1 MISLSIFSRRLGA
14 VWLVAT
20 LLAHLSQF
28 TIILVAVAAPAAG
41 NILVLGDSLSS
52 AYQMETERGWV
63 ERLRQR
69 LEQQGRPHDVF
80 NASVPGQTTAG
91 GLAMLDGL
99 LTRHRPA
106 IVVVELG
113 GNDGLRGLPLR
124 EVRSNLSR
132 IIETTLARGAK
143 VLLIP
148 IEIPPN
154 YGRLYTEGLREIYRD
169 LAERYGVQKSPF
181 LLEGIANQPERMLED
196 GIHPRAEAQEAIL
209 ENVWPSLLPL
219 L

>member
-1 MISLSIFSRRLGA
+1 M
-14 VWLVAT
+14 
-20 LLAHLSQF
+20 
-28 TIILVAVAAPAAG
+28 AAPAAG

-63 ERLRQR
+63 ERLRRR
-69 LEQQGRPHDVF
+69 LQQQGRPHDVF

-99 LTRHRPA
+99 LARHRPA
-106 IVVVELG
+106 IVVIELG
-113 GNDGLRGLPLR
+113 GNDGLRGFQLD
-124 EVRSNLSR
+124 EIRSNLSR
-132 IIETTLARGAK
+132 IIERSLARGAK

-148 IEIPPN
+148 VEIPSN
-154 YGRLYTEGLREIYRD
+154 YGRAYTEGLRRD
-169 LAERYGVQKSPF
+169 TTAIWPSASGCARALF
-181 LLEGIANQPERMLED
+181 ILEGIADNPERMLED
-196 GIHPRAEAQEAIL
+196 GIHPKPEAQEAML

>member
-1 MISLSIFSRRLGA
+1 MAG
-14 VWLVAT
+14 
-20 LLAHLSQF
+20 
-28 TIILVAVAAPAAG
+28 PAAG

-63 ERLRQR
+63 ERLRRR
-69 LEQQGRPHDVF
+69 LQQQGRPHDVF

-99 LTRHRPA
+99 LARHKPA
-106 IVVVELG
+106 IVVIELG
-113 GNDGLRGLPLR
+113 GNDGLRGLPLA

-148 IEIPPN
+148 VEIPTN
-154 YGRLYTEGLREIYRD
+154 YGRAYTEGLREIYRD
-169 LAERYGVQKSPF
+169 LAERYGVRKSPF
-181 LLEGIANQPERMLED
+181 ILEGIADKPERMQQD
-196 GIHPRAEAQEAIL
+196 GIHPKPEAQEAML

>member
-1 MISLSIFSRRLGA
+1 MAG
-14 VWLVAT
+14 
-20 LLAHLSQF
+20 
-28 TIILVAVAAPAAG
+28 PAAG

-52 AYQMETERGWV
+52 AYDMETERGWV

-69 LEQQGRPHDVF
+69 LQQQGRPHDVF
-80 NASVPGQTTAG
+80 NASIPGQTTAG

-99 LTRHRPA
+99 LSRHRPA

-113 GNDGLRGLPLR
+113 GNDGLRGLPLG

-154 YGRLYTEGLREIYRD
+154 YGRAYTERLREMYRD
-169 LAERYGVQKSPF
+169 LADRYGVRKSPF
-181 LLEGIANQPERMLED
+181 ILEGIADKPERMQQD
-196 GIHPRAEAQEAIL
+196 GIHPKPEAQEAML

>member
-1 MISLSIFSRRLGA
+1 M
-14 VWLVAT
+14 
-20 LLAHLSQF
+20 
-28 TIILVAVAAPAAG
+28 AVAAPATG

-52 AYQMETERGWV
+52 AYAMETERGWV

-69 LEQQGRPHDVF
+69 LQQQGRPHDVF

-99 LTRHRPA
+99 LSRHRPA

-181 LLEGIANQPERMLED
+181 ILEGIADKPERMLED